1 MSTNPVMSTEVTL
14 CEAVTGADIDAV
26 RELFA
31 EYERWLGVD
40 LCFQGFA
47 EELRSLPGRY
57 APPRGRL
64 LLARDGEGAVAGV
77 VGMWPLDEDTCEM
90 KRLFVRSSWR
100 GRSLGRALAEAIVET
115 AVQAG
120 YARMRLDT
128 LERLTE
134 ALMLYRS
141 MGFREIKPYYYNPL
155 ESVIYMERDLSPR
168 RRETGEPLPPVSRP
182 ASGGTGGD
190 WPKWGR

>member
-1 MSTNPVMSTEVTL
+1 MNADIVL
-14 CEAVTGADIDAV
+14 CEAMTGADIDAV

-47 EELRSLPGRY
+47 EELTSLPGRY

-64 LLARDGEGAVAGV
+64 LLARAADGAVAGV
-77 VGMWPLDEDTCEM
+77 VGMWPLDGDACEM
-90 KRLFVRSSWR
+90 KRLFVRPSWR
-100 GRSLGRALAEAIVET
+100 GRGLGRRLAEAIVEI
-115 AVQAG
+115 AVNAG

-128 LERLTE
+128 LERLSE

-141 MGFREIKPYYYNPL
+141 MGFYEIKPYYHNPL
-155 ESVIYMERDLSPR
+155 ESVIYMEHEILPR
-168 RRETGEPLPPVSRP
+168 RRERAEPSPSVSAMAGKSTGE
-182 ASGGTGGD
+182 G
-190 WPKWGR
+190 

>member
-1 MSTNPVMSTEVTL
+1 MSADIVL
-14 CEAVTGADIDAV
+14 CEAVTVADIDAV

-47 EELRSLPGRY
+47 EELSSLPGRY

-64 LLARDGEGAVAGV
+64 LLARAADETVIGG

-90 KRLFVRSSWR
+90 KRLFVRPFWR
-100 GRSLGRALAEAIVET
+100 GRGLGRRLAETIVEI
-115 AVQAG
+115 AVDVG
-120 YARMRLDT
+120 YTRMRLDT
-128 LERLTE
+128 IERLTE

-141 MGFREIKPYYYNPL
+141 MGFEEIKPYYHNPL
-155 ESVIYMERDLSPR
+155 EFVIYMEHDLLPR
-168 RRETGEPLPPVSRP
+168 RRESGDSSLSVAATAGEG
-182 ASGGTGGD
+182 SGGD
-190 WPKWGR
+190 

>member
-1 MSTNPVMSTEVTL
+1 MNADIVL
-14 CEAVTGADIDAV
+14 CEAVTKADIDAV

-64 LLARDGEGAVAGV
+64 LLARDADGAVAGG
-77 VGMWPLDEDTCEM
+77 VGMWPLDGDTCEM
-90 KRLFVRSSWR
+90 KRLFVRPSWR
-100 GRSLGRALAEAIVET
+100 GRGLGRTLAEAIVET
-115 AVQAG
+115 AVDVG

-141 MGFREIKPYYYNPL
+141 MGFREIKPYYNNPL
-155 ESVIYMERDLSPR
+155 ECVIYMESELLPR
-168 RRETGEPLPPVSRP
+168 RRETGEASPSVSAT
-182 ASGGTGGD
+182 ASEGS
-190 WPKWGR
+190 GRD

>member
-1 MSTNPVMSTEVTL
+1 MSGEVVV
-14 CEAVTGADIDAV
+14 CEATTAADLETV
-26 RELFA
+26 RTLFV

-40 LCFQGFA
+40 LCFQGFT

-64 LLARDGEGAVAGV
+64 LLASDADGAIAGV

-90 KRLFVRSSWR
+90 KRLFVRPPWR
-100 GRSLGRALAEAIVET
+100 GRRIGRSLAEAIVET
-115 AVQAG
+115 AVDIG

-141 MGFREIKPYYYNPL
+141 MGFRQIKPYYHNPL
-155 ESVIYMERDLSPR
+155 ESVLYMERELLPR
-168 RRETGEPLPPVSRP
+168 RRGIAPNGVDHGPVM
-182 ASGGTGGD
+182 T
-190 WPKWGR
+190 

>member
-1 MSTNPVMSTEVTL
+1 MSTDAVL
-14 CEAVTGADIDAV
+14 CEPVTEADIDAV

-47 EELRSLPGRY
+47 DELRSLPGRY

-64 LLARDGEGAVAGV
+64 LLARDAVGADAGV
-77 VGMWPLDEDTCEM
+77 VAMWPLDEDTCEM
-90 KRLFVRSSWR
+90 KRLFVREPFR
-100 GRSLGRALAEAIVET
+100 GQGLGRRLAEAIVET
-115 AVQAG
+115 AVRVG

-134 ALMLYRS
+134 AMMLYRS
-141 MGFREIKPYYYNPL
+141 MGFCGIEPYYHNPL
-155 ESVIYMERDLSPR
+155 ESVIYLERELRPR
-168 RRETGEPLPPVSRP
+168 RRETTDS
-182 ASGGTGGD
+182 
-190 WPKWGR
+190 

>member
-1 MSTNPVMSTEVTL
+1 MNDEVL
-14 CEAVTGADIDAV
+14 VCEAMKAADLEAV
-26 RELFA
+26 RTLFV

-64 LLARDGEGAVAGV
+64 LLASDADGAIAGV
-77 VGMWPLDEDTCEM
+77 VGVWPLDEDTCEM
-90 KRLFVRSSWR
+90 KRLFVRPPWR
-100 GRSLGRALAEAIVET
+100 GRKIGRRLAEAIVEI
-115 AVQAG
+115 AVDVG

-134 ALMLYRS
+134 AVVLYRS
-141 MGFREIKPYYYNPL
+141 MGFREIKPYCHNPL
-155 ESVIYMERDLSPR
+155 ESVLYMERGL
-168 RRETGEPLPPVSRP
+168 LP
-182 ASGGTGGD
+182 
-190 WPKWGR
+190 

>member
-1 MSTNPVMSTEVTL
+1 MTADVTL
-14 CEAVTGADIDAV
+14 GEAATESDHEAVRT
-26 RELFA
+26 LFF

-47 EELRSLPGRY
+47 EEVRLLPGRY

-64 LLARDGEGAVAGV
+64 LLARDADGAVAGV

-90 KRLFVRSSWR
+90 KRLFVRPSCR
-100 GRSLGRALAEAIVET
+100 GRGLGRRLAEAIVET
-115 AVQAG
+115 AVRAG

-141 MGFREIKPYYYNPL
+141 MGFREIKPYYHNPL
-155 ESVIYMERDLSPR
+155 ESVIYLERELR
-168 RRETGEPLPPVSRP
+168 AGRREAAESVPSGPGPLN
-182 ASGGTGGD
+182 
-190 WPKWGR
+190 

>member
-1 MSTNPVMSTEVTL
+1 MSADAVL
-14 CEAVTGADIDAV
+14 CEAVTEADIDAV

-57 APPRGRL
+57 TPPCGRL
-64 LLARDGEGAVAGV
+64 LLARDTVGADAGV

-90 KRLFVRSSWR
+90 KRLFVREPFR
-100 GRSLGRALAEAIVET
+100 GQGLGRRLAETIVET
-115 AVQAG
+115 AVRVG

-134 ALMLYRS
+134 AIMLYRS
-141 MGFREIKPYYYNPL
+141 MGFREIKPYYHNPL
-155 ESVIYMERDLSPR
+155 ESVIYLERELRPR
-168 RRETGEPLPPVSRP
+168 RRETTDS
-182 ASGGTGGD
+182 
-190 WPKWGR
+190 

>member
-1 MSTNPVMSTEVTL
+1 MSGKGIIG
-14 CEAVTGADIDAV
+14 EAVTAADIEAV
-26 RELFA
+26 RELFT

-90 KRLFVRSSWR
+90 KRLFVRPPWL
-100 GRSLGRALAEAIVET
+100 GQGLGRRLAEAVVEI
-115 AVQAG
+115 AREVG
-120 YARMRLDT
+120 YRRMRLDT

-134 ALMLYRS
+134 AVALYRS
-141 MGFREIKPYYYNPL
+141 MGFREIKPYYNNPL
-155 ESVIYMERDLSPR
+155 GSVLYMERRFSAPGR
-168 RRETGEPLPPVSRP
+168 GAMETAPAVST
-182 ASGGTGGD
+182 AGS
-190 WPKWGR
+190 

>member
-1 MSTNPVMSTEVTL
+1 MSADAVL
-14 CEAVTGADIDAV
+14 CEAVTEADIDAV

-57 APPRGRL
+57 TPPRGRL
-64 LLARDGEGAVAGV
+64 LLARDTVGADAGV
-77 VGMWPLDEDTCEM
+77 VGMCPLGEDTCEM
-90 KRLFVRSSWR
+90 KRLFVREPFR
-100 GRSLGRALAEAIVET
+100 GQGLGRRLAEAIVET
-115 AVQAG
+115 AARVG

-134 ALMLYRS
+134 AIMLYRS
-141 MGFREIKPYYYNPL
+141 IGFHRIKSYYHNPL
-155 ESVIYMERDLSPR
+155 ESVIYLERELRPR
-168 RRETGEPLPPVSRP
+168 QRETTDS
-182 ASGGTGGD
+182 
-190 WPKWGR
+190 

>member
-1 MSTNPVMSTEVTL
+1 MSGDVTL
-14 CEAVTGADIDAV
+14 VEATTAADIDVV
-26 RELFA
+26 RSLFV

-64 LLARDGEGAVAGV
+64 LLACDADGDGAGV

-90 KRLFVRSSWR
+90 KRLFVRPLWR
-100 GRSLGRALAEAIVET
+100 GRGIGGRLAEAIVQIG
-115 AVQAG
+115 VDVG
-120 YARMRLDT
+120 YVRMRLDT

-141 MGFREIKPYYYNPL
+141 MGFREIKPYYHNPL
-155 ESVIYMERDLSPR
+155 ESVLYMEREL
-168 RRETGEPLPPVSRP
+168 LPYRSSLPQM
-182 ASGGTGGD
+182 G
-190 WPKWGR
+190 

>member
-1 MSTNPVMSTEVTL
+1 MNADIVL

-64 LLARDGEGAVAGV
+64 LLARAADGDVAGG
-77 VGMWPLDEDTCEM
+77 VGMWPLDGDTCEM
-90 KRLFVRSSWR
+90 KRLFVRPPWR
-100 GRSLGRALAEAIVET
+100 GRGLGRRLAEAIVEA
-115 AVQAG
+115 AVDVG
-120 YARMRLDT
+120 YVRMRLDT

-141 MGFREIKPYYYNPL
+141 MGFHEIKPYYHNPL
-155 ESVIYMERDLSPR
+155 ESVLYMECELYVG
-168 RRETGEPLPPVSRP
+168 RRERGEPSPTVSATP
-182 ASGGTGGD
+182 GGGTGEI
-190 WPKWGR
+190 